1 MRYRAAASPLHA
13 TRAGVAV
20 AWCAALAGLV
30 LLFDHPL
37 VTATVLLVAL
47 VAGELARVRGE
58 LRAAARVGLVL
69 AVMFAA
75 INPFVARLGL
85 TVIFRLGELPP
96 FGQIDITLEA
106 TVYGLV
112 QGLRILAL
120 VVAVAIYFAAVDPDR
135 VLRLFRR
142 AGFRSALTVTL
153 ATRLVPVL
161 VRDGRRLA
169 DAQRC
174 RPRSSGRRAIVRAVA
189 SSALDR
195 AVDVAA
201 TLELRGYGS
210 AWRARGAPEPW
221 SRHDLAFAASAA
233 GLIGLAVMA
242 LATGLF
248 EWHAYPTIELTV
260 GARQVAVTA
269 AIAVV
274 ALLPFAERRGIR
286 A

>member
-1 MRYRAAASPLHA
+1 MRYRAATSPLHA
-13 TRAGVAV
+13 TRASVAV
-20 AWCAALAGLV
+20 AWSAALAGLALV
-30 LLFDHPL
+30 FDHPL
-37 VTATVLLVAL
+37 VTAAVLLAATA
-47 VAGELARVRGE
+47 AGTLAGVRGE
-58 LRAAARVGLVL
+58 LRTAARVGLLL
-69 AVMFAA
+69 ALMFAV

-85 TVIFRLGELPP
+85 TVLLRLGELPP

-106 TVYGLV
+106 TIYGVV

-120 VVAVAIYFAAVDPDR
+120 VVAVAVYFAAVDPDR

-161 VRDGRRLA
+161 VHDGRRLA

-174 RPRSSGRRAIVRAVA
+174 RPRPSGRLALVRAVS

-201 TLELRGYGS
+201 TLELRGYGT
-210 AWRARGAPEPW
+210 AWRARGVPEPW
-221 SRHDLAFAASAA
+221 SRHDVAFAASAA
-233 GLIGLAVMA
+233 ALAGLAATA

-248 EWHAYPTIELTV
+248 AWHAYPTIELAAGVPEITV
-260 GARQVAVTA
+260 AA

-274 ALLPFAERRGIR
+274 ALLPFAERRGVAR
-286 A
+286 

>member
-1 MRYRAAASPLHA
+1 MRYRAAASPLHV
-13 TRAGVAV
+13 TRASVAV
-20 AWCAALAGLV
+20 VWCAALAALALV
-30 LLFDHPL
+30 FDHPL
-37 VTATVLLVAL
+37 VTATALLVATL
-47 VAGELARVRGE
+47 AGTFAGVRGE
-58 LRAAARVGLVL
+58 LRTVARIGLLL
-69 AVMFAA
+69 ALMFAV
-75 INPFVARLGL
+75 INPFVAREGL
-85 TVIFRLGELPP
+85 TVIVRLGEVPP
-96 FGQIDITLEA
+96 FGQIDLTLEA

-120 VVAVAIYFAAVDPDR
+120 VVAVAVYFAAVDPDR

-169 DAQRC
+169 EAQQC
-174 RPRSSGRRAIVRAVA
+174 RPRPSGRRAVVRAV
-189 SSALDR
+189 SSGALDR

-201 TLELRGYGS
+201 TLELRGYGT
-210 AWRARGAPEPW
+210 AWRARGIPEPW
-221 SRHDLAFAASAA
+221 SRHDVAFAASAA
-233 GLIGLAVMA
+233 AMVALAATA

-248 EWHAYPTIELTV
+248 AWHAYPTIALAA
-260 GARQVAVTA
+260 GPGQIAVAA
-269 AIAVV
+269 AIAIV